1 MQTRSVSSRPGL
13 NSVYYRLVQIMEW
26 VIIVVLCIVLIPV
39 VYKVLK
45 GTLSFLAKLAL
56 FIVAVAIVGLV
67 AFYLIQ

>member
-1 MQTRSVSSRPGL
+1 
-13 NSVYYRLVQIMEW
+13 MEW

-56 FIVAVAIVGLV
+56 LILSVAIVGSV
-67 AFYLIQ
+67 ALYLM

>member
-1 MQTRSVSSRPGL
+1 
-13 NSVYYRLVQIMEW
+13 MEW
-26 VIIVVLCIVLIPV
+26 VIIVALCIVLIPV

-56 FIVAVAIVGLV
+56 FILSVAIVGFV